1 MLDKHNL
8 RILQVNLTKSPQA
21 TESAL
26 QVCVDLAVDLLVVQ
40 EPWLVPLPL
49 SGNYANTRSINHPS
63 FAQIFPPSPDP
74 SLRPRVV
81 LYASNNLQA
90 QINPLADFPPDPD
103 CQAVTVSST
112 SFKFNLINVYNEDD

>member
-1 MLDKHNL
+1 MLDKNNL
-8 RILQVNLTKSPQA
+8 RILQVNLNKSPQA

-40 EPWLVPLPL
+40 EPWLAPLQP

-74 SLRPRVV
+74 SLRPRVL

-90 QINPLADFPPDPD
+90 QINPLAGFPPD
-103 CQAVTVSST
+103 S
-112 SFKFNLINVYNEDD
+112 LID